1 MNPKW
6 IDKEAP
12 KAAMETL
19 NLVSGITLWSE
30 MVRDRRE
37 FCLKKCQNNKVVNML
52 RPKCT
57 DRRYLDVLLLS
68 RESKKN
74 MPMFCYSQRVKG
86 LIRSF
91 KEGKPL
97 LADVYI
103 YLDDYWKILHEKKTT
118 TRRTASDLLKRTL
131 IKGKEVLPM
140 GSMDQ
145 LIETHLIR
153 DQIFLLWPK
162 LDLCLVNARET
173 NIHSMKMF
181 RSIIETL
188 STSYGISVQIEV
200 EGNYIELRFENLKLR
215 DPSFVEDK
223 LQESQLFTG
232 FLEDEAWAEIQLPSE
247 FEDGT
252 EEVKVKDI
260 HQLFKIITSILSSE
274 EEVVEL
280 SADKAPIEGISELQ
294 KEKNQTTPTK

>member
-6 IDKEAP
+6 TDKEAP
-12 KAAMETL
+12 KAAMGTL
-19 NLVSGITLWSE
+19 NLVSGITLWNE

-86 LIRSF
+86 LIRTF

-118 TRRTASDLLKRTL
+118 TRQTASDLLKRTL

-145 LIETHLIR
+145 LIEAHLIR

-173 NIHSMKMF
+173 NIHSLKMF

-188 STSYGISVQIEV
+188 STSYGIDVQVEI
-200 EGNYIELRFENLKLR
+200 EGNYIELVFENLKFR
-215 DPSFVEDK
+215 DPSFVEEK

-232 FLEDEAWAEIQLPSE
+232 FSEDEVWAEIQLPSE
-247 FEDGT
+247 FEEGS

-260 HQLFKIITSILSSE
+260 HQLFKIITTTLASDDEISE
-274 EEVVEL
+274 ESVDKVTIEEITEL
-280 SADKAPIEGISELQ
+280 P
-294 KEKNQTTPTK
+294 KEKKQTASRK